1 MKPTK
6 RLSNLT
12 EATRRGP
19 GSRGMSLLWRV
30 FASNA
35 LVLVV
40 ATTVLV
46 VSPATVS
53 FPVALTEAVVLA
65 LGLGA
70 MLALNLVLL
79 RRALAPLERLRAS
92 MRSTDPL
99 RPGTRAPVDDAVPEL
114 RGVTETFNEMVA
126 RLEAERRDSSG
137 RALAAQEEERTRI
150 ARELHDEVGQKLTA
164 VMLQLDSLARET
176 GGRSVGEARE
186 GVRES
191 LEEVRFIARR
201 LRPEALDHLG
211 LPAALAALTSSFRGA
226 GGLSIERRVEPELP
240 ALDPDVELVLYRVA
254 QEALT
259 NVARHAACSQA
270 RLVLRRVGEGVEL
283 AVVDTGLGFDPDDR
297 TEGAGIR
304 GMRERALLVGARL
317 EVESRPGA
325 GTSVTLRCPAPGVA
339 APIQPGVGYPS
350 AGQRSPAGRPT
361 G

>member
-6 RLSNLT
+6 PNLT
-12 EATRRGP
+12 EATQREPAARGT
-19 GSRGMSLLWRV
+19 SLLWRV

-35 LVLVV
+35 LVLLV
-40 ATTVLV
+40 ATTALVL
-46 VSPATVS
+46 SPATVS
-53 FPVALTEAVVLA
+53 FPVALTEAIVLA

-70 MLALNLVLL
+70 MLALNFALL

-92 MRSTDPL
+92 MRITDPL

-114 RGVTETFNEMVA
+114 RAVTETFNEMVA
-126 RLEAERRDSSG
+126 RLEAERRESSG

-164 VMLQLDSLARET
+164 AMLQLDSLARET

-201 LRPEALDHLG
+201 LRPETLDHLG

-226 GGLSIERRVEPELP
+226 GGLSIERRIEPELP
-240 ALDPDVELVLYRVA
+240 ALDPDVELVIYRVA

-259 NVARHAACSQA
+259 NVARHAACGEA
-270 RLVLRRVGEGVEL
+270 RLLLRRVGEEVEL
-283 AVVDTGLGFDPDDR
+283 RVVDAGLGFDPDDR

-317 EVESRPGA
+317 EVDSRPGA
-325 GTSVTLRCPAPGVA
+325 GTSVTLRCPARWVAVPMEPGA
-339 APIQPGVGYPS
+339 SYPS
-350 AGQRSPAGRPT
+350 AGQWRPAARP
-361 G
+361 GG